1 MVFLLCF
8 LPSAPVPPRFS
19 HQPAIS
25 GTLRSS
31 RRRPETRHLS
41 SIKSLKGPRAG
52 LEGGREAG
60 GLTVVPEGIHSPEVP
75 RPARS
80 LGGEGPECGGGK
92 GERSRGGGKI
102 SLQSFVFLI
111 GSNAPR
117 RTALLSWP
125 WGWTRSKRQASGG
138 RQCGLQEA
146 LACPSPGG

>member
-1 MVFLLCF
+1 MVFFLCS
-8 LPSAPVPPRFS
+8 LPSAPVPLQFS

-31 RRRPETRHLS
+31 RRRPETLHLS

-52 LEGGREAG
+52 LEGGREG
-60 GLTVVPEGIHSPEVP
+60 GHTVVPEGIHSPEVP
-75 RPARS
+75 LSCPPHS

-102 SLQSFVFLI
+102 SLLI
-111 GSNAPR
+111 CLFNWLKCSEENCVVILALGLDPVQAPGFGQ
-117 RTALLSWP
+117 P
-125 WGWTRSKRQASGG
+125 
-138 RQCGLQEA
+138 CGLQEA